1 MTDISLEGL
10 MAGEQI
16 TGMLKD
22 VEGEP
27 EYVKTIRTLIRN
39 VHEAFFGSESK
50 SDDDKKQLLL
60 KLIQGYKPDSLP
72 EDEKAK
78 YTFFDDAS
86 QQLVAFNMSLGG
98 KEDAVSKIPASES
111 DDSNAVKDPVSEQS
125 TTGSEQVSSTVQPE
139 TQEDTASDVV
149 ASSNSGSN
157 EETGVPTNEQNS
169 NLETTDEPIDEDLKH
184 IQNGVQTDL
193 KENNQ

>member
-1 MTDISLEGL
+1 MTDMSLEGL

-27 EYVKTIRTLIRN
+27 DSVKTIRTLIHT

-78 YTFFDDAS
+78 YTFFDAAS
-86 QQLVAFNMSLGG
+86 QQLVAFNMPLGG
-98 KEDAVSKIPASES
+98 KED
-111 DDSNAVKDPVSEQS
+111 
-125 TTGSEQVSSTVQPE
+125 
-139 TQEDTASDVV
+139 V
-149 ASSNSGSN
+149 ASAPSPIESG
-157 EETGVPTNEQNS
+157 
-169 NLETTDEPIDEDLKH
+169 I
-184 IQNGVQTDL
+184 
-193 KENNQ
+193 